1 MASLR
6 NLIFPRL
13 VEDLPTFRLA
23 LILLFPAFFF
33 GAVSAASADN
43 PLRDSLKAASE
54 RLSYHPDS
62 IDLRL
67 RKAAWNMQLDEWQY
81 AKTEYDYVLAREPD
95 NIAALYFR
103 AYCNDRLHRYNFARL
118 DYQNLL
124 AIVPGN
130 FEARLGL
137 ALLNE
142 KDRHYT
148 EALDGINQLV
158 AAHPDSAVAWAA
170 RAGIESERGMTE
182 LAEYDYGEALRREP
196 GNKDWLL
203 ARADLRIRLKRWKE
217 ARADLDALVRL
228 GTPKAA
234 LKEWY
239 DKAR

>member
-1 MASLR
+1 ML
-6 NLIFPRL
+6 L
-13 VEDLPTFRLA
+13 VVAVLAATTF
-23 LILLFPAFFF
+23 
-33 GAVSAASADN
+33 SYSQTSN

-54 RLSYHPDS
+54 LLAYHPDS

-67 RKAAWNMQLDEWQY
+67 RKAGWNMELEEWQY
-81 AKTEYDYVLAREPD
+81 AKKEYDYVLGREPG
-95 NIAALYFR
+95 NIAALYYR
-103 AYCNDRLHRYNFARL
+103 AYCNDRLHRYSFARL

-142 KDRHYT
+142 KDHHYT

-158 AAHPDSAVAWAA
+158 AVHSDSAVAWAA
-170 RAGIESERGMTE
+170 RAGIESERGMSE
-182 LAEYDYGEALRREP
+182 LAEYDYGEALKREP
-196 GNKDWLL
+196 GNTDWLL
-203 ARADLRIRLKRWKE
+203 ARADLRIKLGLYSE
-217 ARADLDALVRL
+217 AKKDLDSLVKL

-239 DKAR
+239 GKLRK